1 MTSREEEF
9 VHELQKSQWFDTTR
23 IVSSQL
29 SRLERLIEHAAN
41 QVPFYASRL
50 TPVLN
55 SSGNGSTSVDLSR
68 WSAVPVLTRDEICAN
83 TADLIARSVPAE
95 SGSFVVRRSS
105 GTTRRPLEFRRSQ
118 LSLTVSN
125 CQLQRLYELYEFDF
139 SKVFAHIIRDAAGN
153 CNYPNGLES
162 KGWNIANPDAP
173 VMSLEIRTPPADQL
187 EWLER
192 VRPDYVMTYPNNLRA
207 VAEVAL
213 ARQSKLRFKVFVAT
227 GEVLDDVART
237 LIAKAF
243 DCTFVDVYGA
253 REIGPI
259 AFQCPDGE
267 GYHLCEETVFCE
279 LLDDEGAP
287 AAPGQYGRM
296 VVTPLYEFAMPFLRY
311 DLGDY
316 VKISEA
322 PCSCGRGL
330 RSLAEISGRS
340 RNLLVMPDGSR
351 IWPPLATISKS
362 LVEQL
367 SCRDIQF
374 IQTEA
379 GSIDIKYVPEKP
391 DLRPDVRAV
400 EKLLQSEFNTQFEVR
415 LMPVDRIE
423 RGPGRKIEQFIS
435 LLPDSG
441 AAAEIG
447 KAVRPAPVQAAEP
460 ADKPYPALEAF
471 LRDFASTLQ
480 MMEAGPRAQLAAW
493 QADQLAQL
501 TLFASVE
508 SPFYAERLAPLFR
521 NGGTPDFNAWHEIPV
536 LTRAELA
543 AEIDRINPATTPP
556 EVGPVSTRR
565 TSGTT
570 GDSLAFRTCAL
581 SLWAAEVMMHRL
593 YRWHGFD
600 LQAPMASI
608 RFYGSGRR
616 IYPDGIT
623 EARWSFPGPAAPHYT
638 IDLKTPIEDL
648 IEWLVRRRPTYLL
661 TFPSIAHEIAEHPRA
676 PLIKDLGLKA
686 IVGISEIVAADARAA
701 VWKNLGCPI
710 VQIYACAEMG
720 CIALQPPGGNDLL
733 LCDETVLTEILD
745 ADGKPVEPGETGR
758 VVITSLYNYAT
769 PLIRYEI
776 GDYAT
781 RGASDL
787 SAGIPLGRLQRVEGR
802 RRNAL
807 ATMHGKVWPGSSP
820 FNELISKIPAKR
832 FQLRQPTLDK
842 IELVY
847 VPEQGANEIDT
858 EDMTNRLSGL
868 IGRPI
873 TLVLSP
879 AKQIQRTASG
889 KYERIVS
896 AVTC

>member
-29 SRLERLIEHAAN
+29 SRLERLIEHAAK

-118 LSLTVSN
+118 LSLNVSN
-125 CQLQRLYELYEFDF
+125 CQLHRLYELYEFDF
-139 SKVFAHIIRDAAGN
+139 SKVFAHITRDAAGN

-162 KGWNIANPDAP
+162 KGWNFANPDAP

-267 GYHLCEETVFCE
+267 AYHLCEETVFCE

-287 AAPGQYGRM
+287 AASGQYGRV
-296 VVTPLYEFAMPFLRY
+296 VVTPLYEFGMPFLRY

-316 VKISEA
+316 AKISET

-351 IWPPLATISKS
+351 IWPPLAPISKS

-374 IQTEA
+374 IQTDV

-400 EKLLQSEFNTQFEVR
+400 EKLLQSEFNTQLEVR

-441 AAAEIG
+441 AAAEVR
-447 KAVRPAPVQAAEP
+447 KAVRSAPVQAAEP
-460 ADKPYPALEAF
+460 ADKPHPAVEEF
-471 LRDFASTLQ
+471 LRDFGSTLET
-480 MMEAGPRAQLAAW
+480 METGPRAQIVAW
-493 QADQLAQL
+493 QADQLGQL
-501 TLFASVE
+501 TLFSSIE

-521 NGGTPDFNAWHEIPV
+521 KGGAPDFSAWYEVPA

-543 AEIDRINPATTPP
+543 AEIDRINPASTPP

-570 GDSLAFRTCAL
+570 GDRVTFRTCTLAQC
-581 SLWAAEVMMHRL
+581 AAEVMMHRL

-600 LQAPMASI
+600 LHAPLASI
-608 RFYGSGRR
+608 RFYSSGPRT
-616 IYPDGIT
+616 YPDGIT

-638 IDLKTPIEDL
+638 IDLRTPIEDL

-661 TFPSIAHEIAEHPRA
+661 TFPSIAHEIAEHPQA
-676 PLIKDLGLKA
+676 SLVKELGLKA
-686 IVGISEIVAADARAA
+686 IVGISEIVSADARAA

-720 CIALQPPGGNDLL
+720 CIGLQPQAGDELL

-745 ADGKPVEPGETGR
+745 VDGKPVEPGETGR

-781 RGASDL
+781 RGTNVSSNGL
-787 SAGIPLGRLQRVEGR
+787 SLGRLRRVEGR

-807 ATMHGKVWPGSSP
+807 TTVHGKVWSGSP
-820 FNELISKIPAKR
+820 RFNELVSKISAKQ
-832 FQLRQPTLDK
+832 FQVRQPALEK

-847 VPEQGANEIDT
+847 VPEDGAGEVDA
-858 EDMTNRLSGL
+858 EDMASQFSGL
-868 IGRPI
+868 IGLPI

-879 AKQIQRTASG
+879 VKQIQRTASG
-889 KYERIVS
+889 KYERVVS
-896 AVTC
+896 DVAS